1 MTRIGV
7 GIDIGGSGVK
17 GALVDL
23 DAGEFIGD
31 RIRIPTPTPA
41 TPEAVAETCREIVIA
56 LDAPKDAPVG
66 IAMPAPMRH
75 GVVSFM
81 ANLDQAWVDMDTIAL
96 FESYLDRPVVVLNDA
111 DAAGVAEAA
120 FGAAKDIDGT
130 VIVTTLG
137 TGIGSALI
145 HDGVLVPNTELGHV
159 ELNGRDAESHAA
171 ASQRTKYNL
180 DWDEWGKRLN
190 DYYRHLEMLFT
201 PERFVVGG
209 GVSKHHENF
218 LDKIQLE
225 GTEIVPAEMRNAAG
239 IVGAAVYAD
248 QEQAKKSK
256 KAKKAK
262 AKKSKDN

>member
-23 DAGEFIGD
+23 DAGEYIGD
-31 RIRIPTPTPA
+31 RIRIPTPSPS
-41 TPEAVAETCREIVIA
+41 TPEAVAETCREIVDA
-56 LDAPKDAPVG
+56 LGAPDDAPVG

-75 GVVSFM
+75 GVITFM
-81 ANLDQAWVDMDTIAL
+81 ANLDQAWVGTDAVAL
-96 FESYLDRPVVVLNDA
+96 YESYLDRPVVVLNDA
-111 DAAGVAEAA
+111 DAAGVAESA
-120 FGAAKDIDGT
+120 FGAAKGVDGT

-145 HDGVLVPNTELGHV
+145 HDGVLVPNTELGHI
-159 ELNGRDAESHAA
+159 ELDGRDAETHAA
-171 ASQRTKYNL
+171 ASQRTKQNL
-180 DWDEWGKRLN
+180 DWEEWGKRL
-190 DYYRHLEMLFT
+190 DRYYRHLEMLFT

-218 LDKIQLE
+218 LDKINLE

-248 QEQAKKSK
+248 QEQAKKAKKDKSK
-256 KAKKAK
+256 GKKAK
-262 AKKSKDN
+262 AK